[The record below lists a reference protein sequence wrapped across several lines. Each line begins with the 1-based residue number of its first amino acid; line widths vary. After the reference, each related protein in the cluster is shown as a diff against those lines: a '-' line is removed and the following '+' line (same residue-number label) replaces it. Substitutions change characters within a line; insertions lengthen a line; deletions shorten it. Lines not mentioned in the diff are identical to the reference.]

1 MNTNEVQAALDAV
14 IANDCI
20 EARVICAEVNSPR
33 ALNRAVQYIRSALS
47 ATCIDC
53 DDEQA
58 AADTALDPL
67 DWRVFAE
74 EGGANV
80 IVKACLTAGG
90 PTVRLVYDQ
99 EVDTVRVSYCGNG
112 IELEVASRE
121 CPLLDACREWALSR
135 F

>member
-1 MNTNEVQAALDAV
+1 MNEQEVQAVINAAIDPELMDAQV
-14 IANDCI
+14 F
-20 EARVICAEVNSPR
+20 RAEVNSPR

-47 ATCIDC
+47 ATCIDRE
-53 DDEQA
+53 DEQA
-58 AADTALDPL
+58 AADIALDPL